1 MIAFE
6 SPESGVHLIRLTDG
20 SKFAG
25 LVAGDH
31 FDLQLSGT
39 AKPQDV
45 TFPAS
50 AVARLQF
57 TNKID
62 DPQSDDPILQ
72 LTNQDQLVGTL
83 DGQLKLD
90 TAFDTITINAA
101 ELRGLVHA
109 TDSDMDVQAT
119 MWDGTTLSGQLHD
132 PMVSCNLKS
141 GVVVKIPMALIDH
154 YSNPQPQPSALMV
167 ERIKTIVADL
177 SADDWKQRDRA
188 EAQLVAMGPIVSG
201 VLKGMSGSV
210 PPEAQQRIESVLKQL
225 EKKSP

>member
-1 MIAFE
+1 
-6 SPESGVHLIRLTDG
+6 
-20 SKFAG
+20 
-25 LVAGDH
+25 
-31 FDLQLSGT
+31 
-39 AKPQDV
+39 
-45 TFPAS
+45 
-50 AVARLQF
+50 
-57 TNKID
+57 
-62 DPQSDDPILQ
+62 
-72 LTNQDQLVGTL
+72 
-83 DGQLKLD
+83 
-90 TAFDTITINAA
+90 
-101 ELRGLVHA
+101 
-109 TDSDMDVQAT
+109 

-188 EAQLVAMGPIVSG
+188 EAQLIAMGPIVSG

-210 PPEAQQRIESVLKQL
+210 PPEAQQRIGSVLKQL